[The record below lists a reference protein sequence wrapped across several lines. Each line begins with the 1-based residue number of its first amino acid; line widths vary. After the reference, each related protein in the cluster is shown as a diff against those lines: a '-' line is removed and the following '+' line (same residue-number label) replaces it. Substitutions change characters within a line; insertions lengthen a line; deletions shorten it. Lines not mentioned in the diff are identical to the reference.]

1 MNAPLTKSPAP
12 ESHPVSFEAADA
24 ADRAIKA
31 MADFKEAVLQ
41 IYPQLRGKI
50 YGEDPLPEDAT
61 EDLQCIYEDLDIVAR
76 GIGAA
81 EEIKTWLCPL
91 P

>member
-1 MNAPLTKSPAP
+1 MNAPLTQAPAP
-12 ESHPVSFEAADA
+12 ESHPVSFEASDA

-41 IYPQLRGKI
+41 LYPQLRWRI
-50 YGEDPLPEDAT
+50 YGEDPLPENSSA
-61 EDLQCIYEDLDIVAR
+61 EVQCIYEDLDIVAR